1 LGPVMVRRFVWAAQM
16 AARVWCGVFFLS
28 GEYGIYAVSLAALVT
43 VLPMYMTRRY
53 DSRADYRDLASLSSY
68 KKSLLQASYLTHA
81 GLIVDFLLR

>member
-1 LGPVMVRRFVWAAQM
+1 M
-16 AARVWCGVFFLS
+16 APPDDGTD
-28 GEYGIYAVSLAALVT
+28 YADHDS
-43 VLPMYMTRRY
+43 Y